1 MTKGTL
7 IASIAAGAVVA
18 LFAIPKT
25 RKLITDALSSL
36 PDSIKQLASNEA
48 EVNERRV
55 TAG

>member
-36 PDSIKQLASNEA
+36 PDSIKHLTSSEA
-48 EVNERRV
+48 EGNDRRV
-55 TAG
+55 ITG